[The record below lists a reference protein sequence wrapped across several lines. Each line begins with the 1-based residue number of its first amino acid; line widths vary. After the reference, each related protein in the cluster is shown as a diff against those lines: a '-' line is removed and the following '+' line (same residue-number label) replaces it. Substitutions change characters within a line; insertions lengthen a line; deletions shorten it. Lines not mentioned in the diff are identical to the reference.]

1 MVQGVQEGEIFPL
14 ELIPE
19 NPDGDKKLCRRLPDP
34 VVRGKP
40 PAGDDAV
47 HVDMVVQ
54 LLIPGVEYLD
64 DPGLCAKIFLV
75 CTQFQKGFG
84 TALMEQSVKELLI
97 TVDQGIEF
105 MGDSKHHVEVRG
117 INDLRPAIINP
128 DFFEDSLTVGTVP
141 VAAGIIVELDMS
153 AFHALAD
160 IDTEPA
166 GLTCQDGA
174 GSFLLFF

>member
-1 MVQGVQEGEIFPL
+1 MVQGIQAGEIFPF

-19 NPDGDKKLCRRLPDP
+19 DSDRNEKFRGGFPDP
-34 VVRGKP
+34 MVRSK
-40 PAGDDAV
+40 ASSGDDAV
-47 HVDMVVQ
+47 HMDMVIQFLV
-54 LLIPGVEYLD
+54 PGVEHLD
-64 DPGLCAKIFLV
+64 DARVRPKVFLV
-75 CTQFQKGFG
+75 SRQFQKGLC
-84 TALMEQSVKELLI
+84 TAFMEQPVKKLLV
-97 TVDQGIEF
+97 TVDQGIKF
-105 MGDSKHHVEVRG
+105 MRESKHHMEVRG